1 MPRRLP
7 SAQALHAFD
16 AAARHM
22 SFTEAARELG
32 ITQAA
37 VSQRIR
43 LLEHQTGQALFIRHA
58 RALELTEAGRAFV
71 PAVRDAFERLA
82 SGVEEAFGPERE
94 GPVVLRSTPGFMR
107 FWLVPRLARF
117 QQAHPEVPLRLA
129 TAVWPGDFGGDE
141 ADMEIRY
148 GQGDWSGVDVVRLT
162 RERMTP
168 VCTPAIAG
176 TLAGPANLGE
186 HTLVHA
192 TGFEAG
198 WPQWLAEAGVPDLA
212 GRTRSL
218 LCDTMATSHALA
230 GYGAG
235 VAMGRSSFMPEAVAD
250 EALVAPFSLWLEVD
264 EAFYLT
270 RPGRAPVRDEAA
282 LLWDWL
288 VAEAEPSA

>member
-1 MPRRLP
+1 MARRLP

-22 SFTEAARELG
+22 SFTAAARELG

-82 SGVEEAFGPERE
+82 SGVEEAFGPDRE
-94 GPVVLRSTPGFMR
+94 GPVTLRATPGFTG
-107 FWLVPRLARF
+107 FWLAPRLARF
-117 QQAHPEVPLRLA
+117 QEAHPEVSLRLA
-129 TAVWPGDFGGDE
+129 TAVWPADFGGE
-141 ADMEIRY
+141 GADMEIRY
-148 GQGDWSGVDVVRLT
+148 GQGDWTGVEAARLT
-162 RERMTP
+162 REHMTP
-168 VCTPAIAG
+168 VCTAAIAD
-176 TLAGPANLGE
+176 TLATPADLDA

-212 GRTRSL
+212 DRTRSL
-218 LCDTMATSHALA
+218 LCDTMAISHAMA
-230 GYGAG
+230 RHGAG
-235 VAMGRSSFMPEAVAD
+235 VAMGRSSFMPEAVSD
-250 EALVAPFSLWLEVD
+250 GALVAPFSLWLEVD
-264 EAFYLT
+264 EAFYVT
-270 RPGRAPVRDEAA
+270 RPSRARARDEAA

-288 VAEAEPSA
+288 VAEASTTT